1 MGYTIKL
8 SAGDTDISAKGFF
21 LKDGR
26 ILLVKPTGSEDKYD
40 IPGGKIKMGESK
52 EQGLFR
58 ECHEEVGL
66 RITKVKLLGEDKER
80 KKVYYVISQWN
91 GEIVL
96 QLEEIEKYRWV
107 PVNEAINYSLTRT
120 AYNGLVHYLLIEL
133 NGRV

>member
-8 SAGDTDISAKGFF
+8 SPDDTDISAKGFF

-26 ILLVKPTGSEDKYD
+26 ILLVKPTGSENKYD
-40 IPGGKIKMGESK
+40 IPGGKVKMGESK

-66 RITKVKLLGEDKER
+66 KIKKAKLLGEDKER
-80 KKVYYVISQWN
+80 KKVYYLISQWN